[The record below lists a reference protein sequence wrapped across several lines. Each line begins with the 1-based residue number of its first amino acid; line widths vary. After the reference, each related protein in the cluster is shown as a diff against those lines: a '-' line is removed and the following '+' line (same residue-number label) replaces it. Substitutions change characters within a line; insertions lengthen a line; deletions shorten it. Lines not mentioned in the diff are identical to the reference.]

1 MHGAQF
7 VVRMPVLPPPP
18 RPTTDD
24 LVRIMAADT
33 YVRTSWGGRWVR
45 GRRRRRRRL
54 HSSRQ
59 SAACICNCFA
69 IIMRAMHG
77 TKRNAS
83 LAVSVKLVR
92 ATAAPTYIRGLGFHR
107 RTSRVKAAPRIDIG
121 ISRHVQRPATYLDLL
136 VFSPAACMHLE
147 KSFPPP
153 EGAPFSYLQPFNH
166 ASRFVLAH

>member
-1 MHGAQF
+1 MRSIHGSRASSRTYGNAPPRELLDSACTA
-7 VVRMPVLPPPP
+7 VSCSDARLTPPP

-45 GRRRRRRRL
+45 GRRRRRRRRL

-107 RTSRVKAAPRIDIG
+107 RTSQVKACMPYIG
-121 ISRHVQRPATYLDLL
+121 VRTFICLSDPCIGV
-136 VFSPAACMHLE
+136 C
-147 KSFPPP
+147 PPV
-153 EGAPFSYLQPFNH
+153 
-166 ASRFVLAH
+166 RV